1 MTGPEGSAGATAP
14 ASVVQVL
21 PASALRVTGGANLG
35 DSLAD
40 CAGATDELSPGD
52 IYQLSPGTASAGL
65 SLARD
70 EGAPLAI
77 AAPGG
82 GAAPG
87 DPVAVCARLTLLPTE
102 GHVVDLLLL
111 RVGPPGAQA
120 FWALP
125 LSPLLPRRDYTLI
138 AIEPDPKDVP
148 LADIACASVAR
159 GTRITRA
166 DGSIVAVETL
176 RAGDRILTRD
186 HGPQP
191 LRWLGRV
198 TLRAEGSFAP
208 VVVRAGTLGN
218 LGDLALSQQHRL
230 FLYLRDRIPG
240 IPTAEVLVEARHLVD
255 GRRILIREG
264 GFVDYFSLVF
274 DRHEVIYA
282 EGLPT
287 ESLRLAAATR
297 ARLPGTL
304 ADDLRDRFP
313 DLAQHQ
319 HFGTEAAPQLA
330 ELLRQR
336 LLPPAD

>member
-1 MTGPEGSAGATAP
+1 MTLSPSNAAP

-21 PASALRVTGGANLG
+21 PAAALRVTSGANLG
-35 DSLAD
+35 DTLAD
-40 CAGATDELSPGD
+40 CDGLTEELSLGD
-52 IYQLSPGTASAGL
+52 IYRLAPDTAPTSL
-65 SLARD
+65 SLAREAD
-70 EGAPLAI
+70 APLVI
-77 AAPGG
+77 AATGDT
-82 GAAPG
+82 ARAG
-87 DPVAVCARLTLLPTE
+87 DPVGVCARLTLLPTE

-111 RVGPPGAQA
+111 RVGLDSPG
-120 FWALP
+120 FWLLP

-138 AIEPDPKDVP
+138 RLEADPKDVP

-166 DGSIVAVETL
+166 DGSIVAVEAL
-176 RAGDRILTRD
+176 EAGDRILTRD
-186 HGPQP
+186 HGPQA

-208 VVVRAGTLGN
+208 VVIRAGTLGN

-255 GRRILIREG
+255 NRRIFIREG

-274 DRHEVIYA
+274 DRHEVVYA

-330 ELLRQR
+330 DLLRQR
-336 LLPPAD
+336 LLPPED